1 MNKKH
6 KTLRRYRTEWWGLI
20 LGLLLIGSLLGL
32 DLYNAYQDT
41 LQTAQARLLHNLNIV
56 EINLSRRMQSTS
68 SALDVV
74 IEEIR
79 AGQTSPATMNPRL
92 SAMVA
97 AQYGVRTMVWV
108 DGKGTV
114 VASNRR
120 EIIGQNF
127 RDSERYSTIRQAAD
141 PGVLHLSA
149 PYVTSLGNYSMSIG
163 KMVPGPQGRFDGY
176 VLAILDTEYF
186 SVLLESILYAPDVHV
201 GLIHGDGKLIFRA
214 PDREKVVGVDLSA
227 RPDSLFNR
235 FVKNGKERDIVS
247 GLASATQVERMIAFS
262 FIRPLNVKSDKAL
275 VASIDRNLSVVLA
288 PWIRDLELRAGLFAV
303 IAGVTLLG
311 LYLYQRRHLAFELLE
326 DQQEDAR
333 LAMEKRILQINA
345 ELEHMVQQRTAE
357 LEKANASLRHLSRH
371 DVLTGLANRMAANER
386 IHSEFMRMKRT
397 GSCYAVLMLDVDFFK
412 RINDTYGHEAGDHVL
427 KRISDVLKGCLRETD
442 FVARFGGEEFLVLL
456 PDTPLEAATQVAE
469 KIRQALAT
477 SIDPIAGVTTM
488 SIGLVVA
495 SPENHDENVAVNQA
509 DARLF
514 QAKKAGRNCVV
525 AA

>member
-1 MNKKH
+1 MDKKY
-6 KTLRRYRTEWWGLI
+6 KTLRRYRKVWWGLS
-20 LGLLLIGSLLGL
+20 LGLLLIGFLLGL
-32 DLYNAYQDT
+32 DLYHAYRET
-41 LQTAQARLLHNLNIV
+41 LRTEQARLLRNLNIV
-56 EINLSRRMQSTS
+56 EINLSQRMQSTS
-68 SALDVV
+68 GVLDVV
-74 IEEIR
+74 LDEIR
-79 AGQTSPATMNPRL
+79 AGKTSPAAMNPRL
-92 SAMVA
+92 AAMVA
-97 AQYGVRTMVWV
+97 AQAGVHTMVWV

-114 VASNRR
+114 VASSRP
-120 EIIGQNF
+120 EQMGQNV
-127 RDSERYSTIRQAAD
+127 RNSERYTTIRQATD
-141 PGVLHLSA
+141 PDLLHLSP
-149 PYVTSLGNYSMSIG
+149 PYLTSPGNYSMSLG
-163 KMVPGPQGRFDGY
+163 KRVQGPQGGFEGY
-176 VLAILDTEYF
+176 VLAILDAEYF
-186 SVLLESILYAPDVHV
+186 GVLLESILYAPDVHV
-201 GLIHGDGKLIFRA
+201 GLIHGDGKMLFRA
-214 PDREKVVGVDLSA
+214 PDREKVVGVDLAA

-235 FVKNGKERDIVS
+235 FVKSGKEKDVIS
-247 GLASATQVERMIAFS
+247 GLAAATQVERMTAFS
-262 FIRPLNVKSDKAL
+262 YIRPLNVRSDKAL

-288 PWIRDLELRAGLFAV
+288 PWIRDMELRAGLFAI
-303 IAGVTLLG
+303 IASGTLLG
-311 LYLYQRRHLAFELLE
+311 LYLYQRRHLAFERLE

-345 ELEHMVQQRTAE
+345 DLEHMVQQRTAE

-371 DVLTGLANRMAANER
+371 DVLTGLHNRMAANER

-442 FVARFGGEEFLVLL
+442 FVARYGGEEFLVLL
-456 PDTPLEAATQVAE
+456 PDTALEAAARVAE

-477 SIDPIAGVTTM
+477 STDPIAGVTTV

-525 AA
+525 AD